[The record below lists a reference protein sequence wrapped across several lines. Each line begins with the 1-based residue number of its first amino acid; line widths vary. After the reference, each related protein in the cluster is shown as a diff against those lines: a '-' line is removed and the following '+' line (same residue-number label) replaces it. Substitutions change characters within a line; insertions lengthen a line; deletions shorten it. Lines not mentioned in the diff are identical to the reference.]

1 MVWYMYAIELKIRYF
16 QKDLN
21 CAYKIQY
28 ADELK
33 SFHTCENL
41 SSKFGDALGLQP
53 RSFCHNTSHESR
65 ESALSSAS
73 RTPDV

>member
-1 MVWYMYAIELKIRYF
+1 MVWYMYAIELKIRYV

-21 CAYKIQY
+21 CTYKI
-28 ADELK
+28 
-33 SFHTCENL
+33 SCHTCENL

-73 RTPDV
+73 RAPNV